1 MIQLNLFHKIN
12 ANVLGW
18 WLSDSYGPNGD
29 YYAKKHEIQLNIN
42 QLHNFTPIDKTT
54 SEFLVSFAAALTS

>member
-29 YYAKKHEIQLNIN
+29 YYATKHEIQLNIN
-42 QLHNFTPIDKTT
+42 QLHKDR
-54 SEFLVSFAAALTS
+54 